1 MTSNCFRRSFEIT
14 FPLQAGGAGPNLNA
28 GVVLL
33 SASRRPPPPHHQAAD
48 EADKHKDAKATGKAA
63 EQEESDF
70 VLVFHLVDL
79 ATTATASSH
88 HLGRPLLRLK
98 NIAHVISLLVAVQK
112 VETFEDTFYPKM
124 QKW

>member
-1 MTSNCFRRSFEIT
+1 MTLLNCFRRSFKIT

-33 SASRRPPPPHHQAAD
+33 TTRRPPPPHHQAAD
-48 EADKHKDAKATGKAA
+48 EGEEDKDTKATGKTA

-98 NIAHVISLLVAVQK
+98 NIAHVISLLVEVQK
-112 VETFEDTFYPKM
+112 VEIFEDTF
-124 QKW
+124 

>member
-1 MTSNCFRRSFEIT
+1 MTLNCFRRSFKIT

-33 SASRRPPPPHHQAAD
+33 SATRRPPPPHHEAAD
-48 EADKHKDAKATGKAA
+48 EADEDKDAKATGKTA

-98 NIAHVISLLVAVQK
+98 NIAHVISLLVEVQK
-112 VETFEDTFYPKM
+112 VEIFEDTF
-124 QKW
+124 

>member
-1 MTSNCFRRSFEIT
+1 MTLLNCFCRSFKIT

-33 SASRRPPPPHHQAAD
+33 TSRRPPPPHHQAAD
-48 EADKHKDAKATGKAA
+48 EADEDKDAKATGKAA

-70 VLVFHLVDL
+70 VLVFHLVNL

-98 NIAHVISLLVAVQK
+98 KYCTRDIIAGGGAKSQI
-112 VETFEDTFYPKM
+112 F
-124 QKW
+124 

>member
-1 MTSNCFRRSFEIT
+1 MTLLNCFRRSFKIT

-33 SASRRPPPPHHQAAD
+33 TTRRPPPPHHQAAD
-48 EADKHKDAKATGKAA
+48 EADEDKDAKATGKAA